1 MLLAINLHIGE
12 YANLTLSLIG
22 VYLSI
27 KDRTKPNYW
36 KGLKISKY
44 IPSWS
49 LWTLFSVII
58 FTSFVLKINIFFILL
73 LCSLYFYLSN
83 YDKVKSPKKYWRLS
97 VIVGTVHT
105 FKVWPVLFIVGL
117 VSAIVLEGYDVQTH
131 VLELK
136 KGNYTNIVYIVI
148 TACLFAP
155 ITEEIIFRGMLY
167 TLFKRRIG
175 VFWACVGNSVLFSL
189 IHYNILSCVVL
200 FVFSCSLTYIYEKES
215 SLLIPIISHS
225 VFNGLMII
233 LILL

>member
-22 VYLSI
+22 LYLSI
-27 KDRTKPNYW
+27 KDRKKPNYW
-36 KGLKISKY
+36 KALKISNYK
-44 IPSWS
+44 PSWS
-49 LWTLFSVII
+49 LWTLLVVII
-58 FTSFVLKINIFFILL
+58 VNSLILKINILFILL
-73 LCSLYFYLSN
+73 ICSLYFYLSN
-83 YDKVKSPKKYWRLS
+83 YDKAKKAKTHWRLS
-97 VIVGTVHT
+97 VIVGTIHT

-117 VSAIVLEGYDVQTH
+117 VSAILLEGYDVQTH

-225 VFNGLMII
+225 VFNGLMIM

>member
-1 MLLAINLHIGE
+1 MK
-12 YANLTLSLIG
+12 TSMT
-22 VYLSI
+22 S
-27 KDRTKPNYW
+27 PM
-36 KGLKISKY
+36 KISNY

-49 LWTLFSVII
+49 LWILFSAII
-58 FTSFVLKINIFFILL
+58 FTSFVLKINLFFILL
-73 LCSLYFYLSN
+73 LCALYFYLSN
-83 YDKVKSPKKYWRLS
+83 YDKAKSPKKYWRLS
-97 VIVGTVHT
+97 VIAGTVHT

-117 VSAIVLEGYDVQTH
+117 VSAIVLEGYDVQAH

-155 ITEEIIFRGMLY
+155 ITEEIIFRGILY
-167 TLFKRRIG
+167 TLFKRSIG
-175 VFWACVGNSVLFSL
+175 VFWACVANSVLFSL

-225 VFNGLMII
+225 VFNCLMII

>member
-36 KGLKISKY
+36 KGLKISNDLSY
-44 IPSWS
+44 WS
-49 LWTLFSVII
+49 LCTLFAVII
-58 FTSFVLKINIFFILL
+58 FTSLILKINILFILL
-73 LCSLYFYLSN
+73 LCALYFYLSN
-83 YDKVKSPKKYWRLS
+83 YDKAKKPKKYWRLS
-97 VIVGTVHT
+97 VIVGIVHT
-105 FKVWPVLFIVGL
+105 FKIWPVLFIVGL
-117 VSAIVLEGYDVQTH
+117 VSAVVLEDYDVQTH
-131 VLELK
+131 VLELR

-175 VFWACVGNSVLFSL
+175 VFWGCVGNSVLFSL

-225 VFNGLMII
+225 VFNGLMIM